1 MDLKVNR
8 RKNDQYGQG
17 QLSHLLEGRSWGEA
31 FPVCLLSGWTWLRSW
46 IGEHRDRLERTPG
59 HHAEPPG
66 SSAPNALFVG
76 LARVK
81 FGLGMAP
88 VGAAPASSSG
98 FCMVPASSGARLYL
112 MNGMASEAAR
122 ELEGWRPQ
130 GLHLDAA

>member
-66 SSAPNALFVG
+66 SSAPSALFVG
-76 LARVK
+76 PWYGARVK
-81 FGLGMAP
+81 WGPP
-88 VGAAPASSSG
+88 VPHEWYG
-98 FCMVPASSGARLYL
+98 
-112 MNGMASEAAR
+112 
-122 ELEGWRPQ
+122 
-130 GLHLDAA
+130 